1 MIEPEAME
9 GEVWTQGPSGE
20 RLVVHRYQGGDY
32 GLMDIAEFFALGEGG
47 LDEAEQEILDIG
59 KAELDKLKAQA
70 DAYSFD
76 FDEGLIAL
84 CLDLHR
90 FAQARPQAR
99 YRFIADF

>member
-1 MIEPEAME
+1 MNELDAIE
-9 GEVWTQGPSGE
+9 GEVWTQGPDGQ

-32 GLMDIAEFFALGEGG
+32 GLIDIAEFFALGEGG
-47 LDEAEQEILDIG
+47 LDEAEQEILDI
-59 KAELDKLKAQA
+59 ARLELDKLKAQA

-90 FAQARPQAR
+90 FAQSRPQER